1 MPAVIDIRNL
11 SKRYK
16 IYPRPRA
23 RLIEWLT
30 LGRAVG
36 HSDFWA
42 LRNFDLQVQ
51 TGECVGIVGPNGA
64 GKSTLL
70 KLLSKTLSPTSGSF
84 SITGKVLS
92 LLELGTGFNAEL
104 TGRQNAIETS
114 SLLGFPDGYVDQR
127 MDDIRAFSD
136 LGDFFD
142 RPLKIY
148 SSGMTVRLAF
158 SMFVFL
164 KPDVFIIDEALAVGD
179 VGFQRACYKRIEQM
193 IADGVTCLLVTHD
206 LNSVVRFCN
215 RAVVLVQGQKLYEGD
230 PREAVNRL
238 NDLYFGHAARSA
250 AEESTGDG
258 QATITAIWFEDE
270 QGDRILSAR
279 AGQPLQFCFSVEFLS
294 PQAEIDFGFHIK
306 TLYGVEVTTAGSEK
320 LGHCFGPFEPGQRV
334 TVRWTLDLNLVAGNY
349 FFGCGVRYH
358 ETDRF
363 LARRADA
370 VRFPISDLKPVG
382 GIINPVRGV
391 VVSEAWPAVE
401 IS

>member
-16 IYPRPRA
+16 MYPRPRA

-30 LGRAVG
+30 LGRVVG

-42 LRNFDLQVQ
+42 LRNFDLQVNA
-51 TGECVGIVGPNGA
+51 GECVGIIGPNGA

-70 KLLSKTLSPTSGSF
+70 KLLSRTLSPTSGTF
-84 SITGKVLS
+84 SVNGKVLS

-104 TGRQNAIETS
+104 TGRQNVIETA
-114 SLLGFPDGYVDQR
+114 SLLGFPDGYVDER
-127 MDDIRAFSD
+127 MDDIRVFSD

-142 RPLKIY
+142 RPMKIY
-148 SSGMTVRLAF
+148 SSGMSVRLAF
-158 SMFVFL
+158 SMFAFL

-193 IADGVTCLLVTHD
+193 IAAGVTCLLVTHD

-215 RAVVLVQGQKLYEGD
+215 RAVVLVQGKKLYEGE

-238 NDLYFGHAARSA
+238 NDLYSGHAAPSA

-258 QATITAIWFEDE
+258 NARITDIWFEDE
-270 QGDRILSAR
+270 QGDRITSAR
-279 AGQPLQFCFSVEFLS
+279 TGQALKFCFNATFNS
-294 PQAEIDFGFHIK
+294 PQPEIDFGFHIK
-306 TLYGVEVTTAGSEK
+306 TLYGVEITTAASEK
-320 LGHCFGPFEPGQRV
+320 LGHCFGPFESDQQV

-358 ETDRF
+358 ETNRF

-370 VRFPISDLKPVG
+370 VRFPISDLRPVG
-382 GIINPVRGV
+382 GIINPVRDV
-391 VVSEAWPAVE
+391 SVSEALPVVE